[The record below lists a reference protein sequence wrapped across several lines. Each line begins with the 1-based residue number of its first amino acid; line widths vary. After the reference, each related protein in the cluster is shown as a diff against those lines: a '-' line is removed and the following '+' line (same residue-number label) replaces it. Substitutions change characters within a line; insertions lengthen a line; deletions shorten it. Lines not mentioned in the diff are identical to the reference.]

1 MRDDEFASTLA
12 RPRRLDNACLSARP
26 AFATFGAMS
35 PTQDA
40 AFLPAAIDDAT
51 RARILAAALPL
62 RAPAGA
68 VLFRPGD
75 PCRGFV
81 LLRTGR
87 ARVDLI
93 AEDGHALLL
102 YRVEPGQ
109 ACAIT
114 TSCLFAEEPYSAEGT
129 AETECEGLLLPAAL
143 FARLVEE
150 CGPFRT
156 FVLAGFA
163 ARLGALMGRIEDLS
177 FRSVD
182 ARLAGY
188 LLGRAPGTVSAT
200 QQEIASDIGTARE
213 VVSRRLAAFAR
224 AGLVRTERGAVAV
237 LDAAGLG
244 RIKDGG
250 ASP

>member
-1 MRDDEFASTLA
+1 M
-12 RPRRLDNACLSARP
+12 NAP
-26 AFATFGAMS
+26 ED
-35 PTQDA
+35 P
-40 AFLPAAIDDAT
+40 LPATLEPAA
-51 RARILAAALPL
+51 RARIAAEALPL
-62 RAPAGA
+62 RAPPGT

-102 YRVEPGQ
+102 YRVAPGE

-114 TSCLFAEEPYSAEGT
+114 TSCLFAGEAYSAEGT
-129 AETECEGLLLPAAL
+129 AETACEGMLLPAPL

-150 CGPFRT
+150 SAAFRT

-163 ARLGALMGRIEDLS
+163 ARLAALMGRIEELS

-182 ARLAGY
+182 MRLAAW
-188 LLGRAPGTVSAT
+188 LLGRAPGPVAAT
-200 QQEIASDIGTARE
+200 QQEIAADIGTARE

-224 AGLVRTERGAVAV
+224 QGLVRPERGAVTL
-237 LDAAGLG
+237 LDRSGLM

-250 ASP
+250 GGP

>member
-1 MRDDEFASTLA
+1 
-12 RPRRLDNACLSARP
+12 
-26 AFATFGAMS
+26 MS
-35 PTQDA
+35 RIEMD
-40 AFLPAAIDDAT
+40 FLPDGIDAAT
-51 RARILAAALPL
+51 RARMAAGAMPL
-62 RAPAGA
+62 RAPAGT

-81 LLRTGR
+81 LLRRGQ

-114 TSCLFAEEPYSAEGT
+114 TSCLFAGEAYSAEGT
-129 AETECEGLLLPAAL
+129 AETDCDGLLLPASL
-143 FARLVEE
+143 FSALVEE
-150 CGPFRT
+150 SNGFRR

-163 ARLGALMGRIEDLS
+163 ARLGTLMGRIEELS

-182 ARLAGY
+182 ARLAAY
-188 LLGRAPGTVSAT
+188 LLDRAPGVVAAT
-200 QQEIASDIGTARE
+200 QQGIAADIGTARE

-224 AGLVRTERGAVAV
+224 AGLVRTERGAIAV
-237 LDAAGLG
+237 LDAPGLM
-244 RIKDGG
+244 RIKDGTAG
-250 ASP
+250 P